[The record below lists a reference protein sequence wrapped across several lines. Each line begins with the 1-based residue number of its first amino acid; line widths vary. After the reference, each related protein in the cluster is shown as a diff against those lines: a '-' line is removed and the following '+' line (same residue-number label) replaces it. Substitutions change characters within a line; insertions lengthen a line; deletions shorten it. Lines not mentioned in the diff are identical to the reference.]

1 MKANELRIGNWY
13 KNNDY
18 FITYNQITAEEILE
32 LKDNPNYDYYKPIE
46 ITEQGLLRFG
56 FLFNKEH
63 NYYFIQNPD
72 GGIHSIK
79 YLEKDEFLN
88 EESEWAYFIEDSDAF
103 CHRLCMLNYIHE
115 LQNLYFAI
123 NKTELNIK
131 IIN

>member
-13 KNNDY
+13 RNGDY

-32 LKDNPNYDYYKPIE
+32 LKDNPDYNYYKPIE

-56 FLFNKEH
+56 FLFNKED

-79 YLEKDEFLN
+79 YLEKDKFLN
-88 EESEWAYFIEDSDAF
+88 EESGWAYFTEDSDAS

-123 NKTELNIK
+123 NKTELEVKNL
-131 IIN
+131 

>member
-32 LKDNPNYDYYKPIE
+32 LKDNPDYDYYKPIE

-56 FLFNKEH
+56 FTLNKIH
-63 NYYFIQNPD
+63 NYYFIQNSD
-72 GGIHSIK
+72 GYIHSIK
-79 YLEKDEFLN
+79 YFEKDEFLD
-88 EESEWAYFIEDSDAF
+88 EDSGWAYFIDDSDAS
-103 CHRLCMLNYIHE
+103 CHRLCMINYIHE

-123 NKTELNIK
+123 NKTEL
-131 IIN
+131 IITY